1 MNDVSELYNR
11 IENLHLWEKSVVLE
25 RNQYLVE
32 HGAVEKKLYYVVS
45 GSLKV
50 CMQDGK
56 EEHIVRFGYQG
67 DFITALDSFI
77 SGKPSDFYIQ
87 AIKRTEVKVISKA
100 AYLSFVELNPANRQ
114 LWQDML
120 EQLVLQQLEREKDML
135 TSSPKDRYQRVLK
148 RSPQL
153 FQQIP
158 HKHIASYLRMA
169 PETLSRLKKS

>member
-1 MNDVSELYNR
+1 MTIANELYHR
-11 IENLHLWEKSVVLE
+11 IESFKLWEKSVVIK
-25 RNQYLVE
+25 RNKYLSE
-32 HGAVEKKLYYVVS
+32 YGAVERSLYYILS
-45 GSLKV
+45 GSLKI
-50 CMQDGK
+50 CMQD
-56 EEHIVRFGYQG
+56 EDDEHIVRFGYPD
-67 DFITALDSFI
+67 DFVTSLDSFI
-77 SGKPSDFYIQ
+77 SGKPSDFCIQ
-87 AIKRTEVKVISKA
+87 AIKQTEVKIISKTA
-100 AYLSFVELNPANRQ
+100 FLSFMKQHPANAQ

-158 HKHIASYLRMA
+158 HKYIASYLRMA

>member
-1 MNDVSELYNR
+1 MNIVSELYNR
-11 IENLHLWEKSVVLE
+11 IENLDLWEKSIVLE
-25 RNQYLVE
+25 RNKYLAE

-50 CMQDGK
+50 CMRDGV
-56 EEHIVRFGYQG
+56 EEHIVRFGYEG
-67 DFITALDSFI
+67 DFITSLDSFI
-77 SGKPSDFYIQ
+77 SGTPSDFYIQ

-100 AYLSFVELNPANRQ
+100 AYLSFIERSPANRQ
-114 LWQDML
+114 LWQIML

-135 TSSPKDRYQRVLK
+135 TSSPKDRYLRVLR

-158 HKHIASYLRMA
+158 HKYIASYLRMA